1 MEQDYVV
8 DIENLTIRF
17 NLASEKIND
26 LKEYF
31 IKLIRRELMFQEF
44 LTLLVNAK
52 QL

>member
-17 NLASEKIND
+17 NLASEKISD

-31 IKLIRRELMFQEF
+31 IC
-44 LTLLVNAK
+44 LLYTSI
-52 QL
+52 

>member
-17 NLASEKIND
+17 NLASEKISD

-31 IKLIRRELMFQEF
+31 IKIVKRELMFQ
-44 LTLLVNAK
+44 
-52 QL
+52 